1 MDFMYECEINNI
13 KLIYLLAHSSH
24 VLQPLDL
31 SVFSLIKSHNRKEI
45 DRIAMYN
52 DTGPMKK
59 IRFIE
64 FYDKA
69 RQFALTVRNIQSGWR
84 GAGLVPFNP
93 TKVLNS
99 RQVKLGQETS

>member
-1 MDFMYECEINNI
+1 
-13 KLIYLLAHSSH
+13 
-24 VLQPLDL
+24 V
-31 SVFSLIKSHNRKEI
+31 
-45 DRIAMYN
+45 
-52 DTGPMKK
+52 KK

-64 FYDKA
+64 FYDRA

-99 RQVKLGQETS
+99 RQVKLDQETSQTPSKGRKRALSDDLSHLQTPYNRKELEKTVEKLQITENMTRESPYGIFEDI